1 VLIGSPVGVATTYAV
16 TGLTSGV
23 SYSFV
28 VKAKDAAGN
37 ISVASAVVSVTTLD
51 KIAPTAPTGLTAS
64 AITATGLTLSW
75 TASTDNIE

>member
-1 VLIGSPVGVATTYAV
+1 VTGYNVYNNSTGVLIGSPVGTATTYAV

-51 KIAPTAPTGLTAS
+51 KIALQHQQV
-64 AITATGLTLSW
+64 
-75 TASTDNIE
+75 